1 MGGFIYIIVRM
12 MTYNHDYL
20 AWKQRVRKEIVTF
33 NEFYDY
39 FNSEQGGEV
48 QSRDLLRPVESSRS
62 SAKTSTL
69 PSTPNI
75 MRKIQ
80 ELESELQA
88 ERIKTLQI
96 EEQLNNKKISY
107 ASLFLISCFVY
118 PLLQQIN
125 QLGLNCPNCM

>member
-1 MGGFIYIIVRM
+1 